1 MNTDLYSTAFDKAM
15 AALNDD
21 NYQEVQ
27 QNKDVIIEKWSDAQV
42 KMVLNLNKRCLDRN
56 FQKCSDFF
64 KE

>member
-1 MNTDLYSTAFDKAM
+1 M

-42 KMVLNLNKRCLDRN
+42 KMVLNLNKRCLDSN